1 MTSIISVTI
10 VAAFI
15 IIVLII
21 AKKDNEEARELVSN
35 LTEEQ
40 KNKLMITDVKF
51 VDKNAFIQQAMV
63 VKLKDKGNNVRLRL
77 LWFNKVI
84 HNNEYNKIT
93 IADATIKKSE
103 QEEHNLKYG
112 DFVKLYSAPK
122 KSIGRTKIIWD

>member
-1 MTSIISVTI
+1 MNIISIGI
-10 VAAFI
+10 VIVFI
-15 IIVLII
+15 VIVLIV
-21 AKKDNEEARELVSN
+21 AMKDKNEAGEMVSN

-40 KNKLMITDVKF
+40 KNTLMSTDVKF

-63 VKLKDKGNNVRLRL
+63 VKLKDKGNKVGLRL

-84 HNNEYNKIT
+84 HNNEYNTIT

-112 DFVKLYSAPK
+112 DFVKMYFAPEK
-122 KSIGRTKIIWD
+122 TIGRIKIIWD

>member
-77 LWFNKVI
+77 FWFNKVI

>member
-1 MTSIISVTI
+1 
-10 VAAFI
+10 
-15 IIVLII
+15 
-21 AKKDNEEARELVSN
+21 
-35 LTEEQ
+35 
-40 KNKLMITDVKF
+40 MITDVKF

-77 LWFNKVI
+77 FWFNKVI